1 VQQLIASVVFD
12 RPSEAHVK
20 AVKEEKMK
28 VKLKKSEKKV
38 KKRGEI
44 EGKPFKFVTR
54 IHRIMSR

>member
-1 VQQLIASVVFD
+1 VQQLIASVVCD

-20 AVKEEKMK
+20 AVREVKSK
-28 VKLKKSEKKV
+28 VKLKKSKKRV
-38 KKRGEI
+38 KKQEEI

>member
-20 AVKEEKMK
+20 AVREVKSK
-28 VKLKKSEKKV
+28 VNLKKSEKRV

-44 EGKPFKFVTR
+44 EGKPFKFVNR